1 MNAAEVQTLII
12 HSSARAQAMD
22 ITERVQH
29 LVAASG
35 IAQGLC
41 SVYVTH
47 TTAGICINENADPD
61 VLTDFL
67 ATLDRLVPWEGG
79 YRHAEGN
86 AAAHIKATLIGTSQT
101 VPVRDGRLTLGR
113 WQGIFFVEFDGPR
126 ERQCL
131 VSIVAG

>member
-1 MNAAEVQTLII
+1 MNAAGVQTLII